1 MRRRSQLA
9 LAIVTV
15 AVVLV
20 VARVAAPAAVKRYVN
35 GQLADM
41 GEYRGSVA
49 DVDLFLWR
57 GGYALRN
64 VEVVKAAAKQ
74 QETPFVAMPQM
85 DLTMEWRALF
95 RGEVVGEAVMFS
107 PVLNLVQ
114 SESAEDTQLG
124 AGVSWPQEIRDLFP
138 FKLNVVQVHNGLVTF
153 RAPGISTEESLTMR
167 NFELVLRDLTNV
179 SEDDTA
185 AFAPILL
192 TGRIMGNAPFKLE
205 GQIDPNEEIATF
217 DVDVSLE
224 NAKLVD
230 VNPWLREFLKVD
242 AQDGAFSM
250 YAELAAADGRF
261 EGYIKPILE
270 NPEIF
275 DSDEETSGPFQKAW
289 EAIVGVA
296 AKILEN
302 RREDQVA
309 TRIPFSG
316 ELDNP
321 RAGVVAALLNLVRNA
336 FVAAF
341 AHSLEGSI
349 SLRDVGEDIECLN
362 AAGNDCSKDQ
372 NATIDNDAKGEL
384 APDESVEAADRR
396 SERRESRRRGDDTR
410 EDARED

>member
-1 MRRRSQLA
+1 MRRRSRIALA
-9 LAIVTV
+9 LAVA

-20 VARVAAPAAVKRYVN
+20 AARLAAPAVVERYVN
-35 GQLADM
+35 RQLADM
-41 GEYRGSVA
+41 GEYRGHVSE
-49 DVDLFLWR
+49 VDLFLWR

-64 VEVVKAAAKQ
+64 LEVVKVAASEQARD
-74 QETPFVAMPQM
+74 TPFVAMPRM

-167 NFELVLRDLTNV
+167 DFELVLRDLTNV
-179 SEDDTA
+179 SDKDTA
-185 AFAPILL
+185 AFANIAL

-205 GQIDPNEEIATF
+205 GEIDPNEEIATF

-242 AQDGAFSM
+242 AQKGAFSM

-270 NPEIF
+270 DPEIF
-275 DSDEETSGPFQKAW
+275 SADEETSGPFQKAW

-321 RAGVVAALLNLVRNA
+321 RAGVLAALVNLVRNA

-362 AAGNDCSKDQ
+362 AEGKTDCKKDKD
-372 NATIDNDAKGEL
+372 AAIDNDAKGKL
-384 APDESVEAADRR
+384 APEESVVPADRR
-396 SERRESRRRGDDTR
+396 SERDRHRPD
-410 EDARED
+410 